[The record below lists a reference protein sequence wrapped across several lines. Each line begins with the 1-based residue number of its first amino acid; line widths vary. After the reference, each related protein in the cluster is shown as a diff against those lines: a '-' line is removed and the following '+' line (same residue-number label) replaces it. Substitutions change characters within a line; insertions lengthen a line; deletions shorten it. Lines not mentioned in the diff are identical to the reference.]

1 MPKRTDIH
9 KILII
14 GSGPIVIGQAC
25 EFDYS
30 GTQACKALRQEGY
43 EVVLVNS
50 NPATIM
56 TDPETADRTYI
67 EPLTVEAVTAIIA
80 KERPDALLPTVGG
93 QTALNLTVKLAEEG
107 VLDEYGVEL
116 IGANLRAINVAEDR
130 QLFKQAMDEIGLPMP
145 RGGFAHSWAEA
156 QELVKNTGYPAIIR
170 PSFTLG
176 GTGGGIAFNPEEF
189 EDIARAGL
197 AASPTSEVLI
207 EESILGWKEFE
218 LEVMR
223 DLADNV
229 VIICSIENFDPMGVH
244 TGDSITVAPA
254 QTLTD
259 REYQALRD
267 MSLKIIRKVGVET
280 GGSNIQFGINP
291 RNGEIRII
299 EMNPRVSRSSALA
312 SKATGFPIAKIA
324 AKLAVGYT
332 LDEIPND
339 ITKKTPASFEP
350 TIDYVVT
357 KIPKWAFEK
366 FRDAEDVLGTQ
377 MKSVGEVMAIGRTFK
392 ESLFKGLRSLEAT
405 KPLRLEN
412 VPDDELQRKLARP
425 NSNRF
430 SYITYALN
438 HDWPIEEIYRLTNID
453 RWFLEQLN
461 EVMLLQ
467 RQIEELANSA
477 LLSKPDMA
485 LVEICGNEFNGNRKA
500 AFAWACEHWQ
510 GRSFKNA
517 DSGFSISISRNSLE
531 KALGE
536 SAIKDKTLRGLH
548 FEAVRYLDKLVETS
562 VLGESYGDRK
572 QDPHILQIHRFY
584 AALLS
589 EGRLFRVKITVKEIR
604 HEPNRFYTYEISSLE
619 MLDAIWV
626 TGAETA
632 PIIRPPNIS
641 VANLL
646 QNATKNNGEPFFAD
660 IPADILRTAKEF
672 ALSDRR
678 IAHLTNR
685 SETEI
690 RAYRQALGIAPV
702 YKRVDTCGAEFE
714 SFTPYLY
721 STYEEECEAAPTN
734 KRKIMILGS
743 GPNRIGQGI
752 EFDYCC
758 VHASFALRDAGFE
771 TIMVNCNPETVSTD
785 YDTSDRLYF
794 EPLTFEDVMNIVDV
808 ERPDGV
814 IVQFGGQTP
823 LNLALPLHNAGVP
836 IIGTSPDSID
846 LAEDRKRF
854 GALLDELNI
863 PQPPN
868 GTATTL
874 PEAREIAAKLGYPV
888 MVRPSFVLG
897 GRAMAIVYD
906 ETTLDEYMRS
916 AVDVSPDKPILI
928 DKFLENAAEFDVD
941 ALADAETCVIAGIQE
956 HIEEAGIHSGDSSC
970 VLPPFKIAE
979 EHIETMR
986 HYTRRLAKALNVCG
1000 LMNIQFAIRDNRVY
1014 VIEVNPRASRTV
1026 PFVSKATG
1034 VPLAKIASLVM
1045 AGQPLKEFNLPA
1057 ELSVGE
1063 RFFVKSPVFP
1073 FKKFPGVDPVLGP
1086 EMHSTGEVMGVGDTF
1101 GEAYAKA
1108 MQGAGLELPTGGT
1121 AFISVNEPDKGIAAI
1136 LARRLS
1142 RLGFTL
1148 MATVGTARRLRE
1160 IGVEVESV
1168 FKVNEG
1174 RPNIVD
1180 YIKRGDIALIINTPL
1195 GRASHY
1201 DEQAIRRAA
1210 LQYNVPCVT
1219 TMTGAQ
1225 ALVEAIAA
1233 KLSEEM
1239 VSVRSLQEIHAT
1251 KEKVCVV

>member
-67 EPLTVEAVTAIIA
+67 EPLTVESVSAIIRR
-80 KERPDALLPTVGG
+80 ERPDALLPTVGG
-93 QTALNLTVKLAEEG
+93 QTALNLAIALADSG
-107 VLDEYGVEL
+107 VLDECGVEM
-116 IGANLRAINVAEDR
+116 IGAKREAIKIAEDR
-130 QLFKQAMDEIGLPMP
+130 MLFKQAMDEAGLQMP
-145 RGGFAHSWAEA
+145 RGGFAKSWADAEVIV
-156 QELVKNTGYPAIIR
+156 ERTGYPAIIR

-176 GTGGGIAFNPEEF
+176 GTGAGTAFNPEEF
-189 EDIARAGL
+189 EEIVRNGL
-197 AASPTSEVLI
+197 AASPIHEVLI

-259 REYQALRD
+259 REYQTMRD
-267 MSLKIIRKVGVET
+267 MAITIIRKVGVET
-280 GGSNIQFGINP
+280 GGSNIQFAVNP
-291 RNGEIRII
+291 DNGEIRII

-357 KIPKWAFEK
+357 KIPKWNFEK
-366 FRDAEDVLGTQ
+366 FREAEDVLGTQ

-392 ESLFKGLRSLEAT
+392 ESLFKGLRSLEAV
-405 KPLRLEN
+405 KPLRLED

-425 NSNRF
+425 NSQRF
-430 SYITYALN
+430 SYITYALEHGWSIN
-438 HDWPIEEIYRLTNID
+438 EIYRLSRID
-453 RWFLEQLN
+453 PWFLDQLKQ
-461 EVMLLQ
+461 VMEIQ
-467 RQIEELANSA
+467 EQIEKVSPATDVSEARPRGPQPGSPVGVGRLGRATLANGNVPA
-477 LLSKPDMA
+477 FENIPIDLL
-485 LVEICGNEFNGNRKA
+485 R
-500 AFAWACEHWQ
+500 AF
-510 GRSFKNA
+510 K
-517 DSGFSISISRNSLE
+517 
-531 KALGE
+531 
-536 SAIKDKTLRGLH
+536 
-548 FEAVRYLDKLVETS
+548 EA
-562 VLGESYGDRK
+562 G
-572 QDPHILQIHRFY
+572 
-584 AALLS
+584 
-589 EGRLFRVKITVKEIR
+589 
-604 HEPNRFYTYEISSLE
+604 
-619 MLDAIWV
+619 
-626 TGAETA
+626 
-632 PIIRPPNIS
+632 
-641 VANLL
+641 
-646 QNATKNNGEPFFAD
+646 
-660 IPADILRTAKEF
+660 
-672 ALSDRR
+672 LSDRR
-678 IAHLTNR
+678 LAYLTNR
-685 SETEI
+685 TEDEV
-690 RAYRQALGIAPV
+690 RAYRKQLGLVPV

-721 STYEEECEAAPTN
+721 STYEEEDEAQPTD
-734 KRKIMILGS
+734 RPKIMILGS

-758 VHASFALRDAGFE
+758 CHASFALHEAGFE

-808 ERPDGV
+808 EKPTGV

-823 LNLALPLHNAGVP
+823 LNLAMRLHEAGVP

-854 GALLDELNI
+854 GALLNEMGI
-863 PQPPN
+863 PQPEN
-868 GTATTL
+868 GTATSIA
-874 PEAREIAAKLGYPV
+874 EARVIAERIGYPV
-888 MVRPSFVLG
+888 LVRPSYVLG

-906 ETTLDEYMRS
+906 EGSLDEYMRT
-916 AVDVSPDKPILI
+916 AVDFSHDRPVLI
-928 DKFLENAAEFDVD
+928 DKFLEQAAEFDVD
-941 ALADAETCVIAGIQE
+941 ALADETACVIAGIQE

-970 VLPPFKIAE
+970 VLPAVRIAA
-979 EHIETMR
+979 EHLDTMR
-986 HYTRRLAKALNVCG
+986 HYTRKLATALSVKG
-1000 LMNIQFAIRDNRVY
+1000 LMNIQFAIKDDRVY
-1014 VIEVNPRASRTV
+1014 VLEVNPRASRTV

-1034 VPLAKIASLVM
+1034 VPLARIGALVM
-1045 AGQPLKEFNLPA
+1045 AGRKLKEFELPE
-1057 ELSVGE
+1057 ELSVDE
-1063 RFFVKSPVFP
+1063 RFYVKSPVFP
-1073 FKKFPGVDPVLGP
+1073 FRKFPGVDPVLSP
-1086 EMHSTGEVMGVGDTF
+1086 EMHSTGEVMGIGESF

-1108 MQGAGLELPTGGT
+1108 MTGAGLELPESGI
-1121 AFISVNEPDKGIAAI
+1121 AFISVNDSDKGQAVL
-1136 LARRLS
+1136 LARRLT
-1142 RLGFTL
+1142 RLGFQL
-1148 MATVGTARRLRE
+1148 MATLGTAARLRE
-1160 IGVEVESV
+1160 VGLTVANV

-1174 RPNIVD
+1174 RPNVVD
-1180 YIKRGDIALIINTPL
+1180 HVKQGEIALVINTPL
-1195 GRASHY
+1195 GRASHF

-1225 ALVEAIAA
+1225 ALVEALASRTDGA
-1233 KLSEEM
+1233 SVTVHALQDLHA
-1239 VSVRSLQEIHAT
+1239 VSASAR
-1251 KEKVCVV
+1251 